1 MHANNELGTI
11 QPIVE
16 IGRIARQ
23 AAIPFHVDG
32 VQALGKIPVD
42 VAALGADLYSM
53 SGHKLCAPKGVGA
66 LYVRKGTHLAPLLFG
81 GHQERER
88 RPGTENVPACVAFGA
103 AAELA
108 GRNLAA
114 DAERI
119 AALRDRFESAVLG
132 RISGARVNGSRWG
145 RLPNT
150 SNLRIEGVDG
160 EALVIALD
168 LRGFAVSTGAACSS
182 GAIAPSHVLIAIGL
196 GAEGARSSLRVSLGR
211 TNTAAEVDALAAALD
226 AAVAHLRRV
235 AVHA

>member
-1 MHANNELGTI
+1 
-11 QPIVE
+11 
-16 IGRIARQ
+16 
-23 AAIPFHVDG
+23 
-32 VQALGKIPVD
+32 
-42 VAALGADLYSM
+42 M
-53 SGHKLCAPKGVGA
+53 SGHKLGAPKGVGA
-66 LYVRKGTHLAPLLFG
+66 LYVRKGSHLAPLLFG

-119 AALRDRFESAVLG
+119 AALRDRFESAVVG
-132 RISGARVNGSRWG
+132 RVSGARINGSRWG

-150 SNLRIEGVDG
+150 SNLHIEGVDG

-196 GAEGARSSLRVSLGR
+196 GAEGARSSLRISLGR
-211 TNTAAEVDALAAALD
+211 TNTAAEVDALAAALE